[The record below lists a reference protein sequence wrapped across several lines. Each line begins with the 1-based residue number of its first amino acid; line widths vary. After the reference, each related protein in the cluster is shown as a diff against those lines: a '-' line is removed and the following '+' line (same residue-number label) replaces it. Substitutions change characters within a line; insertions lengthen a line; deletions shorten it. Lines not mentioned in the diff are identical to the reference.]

1 MGIRFTK
8 AGVIYI
14 LLTIFM
20 GFSAIN
26 TNNNLV
32 FLVVSFMLA
41 IMGISGFLG
50 KANIEKLNIRI
61 YPIEDPF
68 AKRGSRFLLEINN
81 SKKYLPSILLKT
93 NIKEHEA
100 TSIILKP
107 LSSIRQETILKFDR
121 RGKVLLGD
129 VMVSSPFPFNF
140 FVRYKKYPINEEIVV
155 FPEIGE
161 KSFFNLNKN
170 SDQDTSST
178 NDKITMKLEELSNI
192 RSYSNDP
199 AKRIFWK
206 QFAKTG
212 ELYTKEYTG
221 EDSES
226 LRLHF
231 EDILKLYPLEEA
243 IRIATKTILEAY
255 NNSIPLTFIIT
266 NETYNVKTDADKRS
280 ALKRLALYE
289 H

>member
-14 LLTIFM
+14 ILTIFM

-50 KANIEKLNIRI
+50 KANIEKLNVRI
-61 YPIEDPF
+61 HPVEDPF
-68 AKRGSRFLLEINN
+68 AKRGSRFILEIKNG
-81 SKKYLPSILLKT
+81 KRYLPSILLKT
-93 NIKEHEA
+93 NLRDREI
-100 TSIILKP
+100 TFIILKP

-121 RGKVLLGD
+121 RGRILLDD

-140 FVRYKKYPINEEIVV
+140 FVRYKKYHINEEIIV

-161 KSFFNLNKN
+161 KSFFNFNRN
-170 SDQDTSST
+170 AEENTTST

-226 LRLHF
+226 FRLYF

-243 IRIATKTILEAY
+243 IKIATKTVLEAY
-255 NNSIPLTFIIT
+255 NNSIPLTFTIS

-280 ALKRLALYE
+280 VLKRLALYDA
-289 H
+289 